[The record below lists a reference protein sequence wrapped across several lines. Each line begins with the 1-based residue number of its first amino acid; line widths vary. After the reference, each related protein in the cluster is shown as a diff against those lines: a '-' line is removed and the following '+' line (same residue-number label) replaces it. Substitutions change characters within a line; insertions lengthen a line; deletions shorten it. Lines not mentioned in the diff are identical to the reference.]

1 MGKITEMIPALKGMG
16 GAFGEMSSGIMAS
29 NGSTMALN
37 GSMKLLATNPIILA
51 ITLIVGIFMK
61 LKDAVQNNGQAMEAL
76 NRITAPAK
84 LLMEVL
90 GREIERLANFVLK
103 GVEQLQNMAIA
114 IAKLLP
120 FGEKYA
126 EQAERAIALKKEQQ
140 MLEEKYRQDIVD
152 TAKDEQII
160 ARNKLK
166 IEEKNKY
173 SVKERLKFAEEV
185 RDAENRIAQGEVERY
200 PSRISSCTH

>member
-1 MGKITEMIPALKGMG
+1 MIPALKGMG

-126 EQAERAIALKKEQQ
+126 EQAERAIALKKRATNVGRKIQ
-140 MLEEKYRQDIVD
+140 
-152 TAKDEQII
+152 
-160 ARNKLK
+160 AR
-166 IEEKNKY
+166 Y
-173 SVKERLKFAEEV
+173 
-185 RDAENRIAQGEVERY
+185 
-200 PSRISSCTH
+200 C